1 MQLVVTRLDVPSYV
15 LIDIN
20 LFKDLAFVFVD
31 HFLLLFAV
39 DVFYL
44 IYLSLWLKKKKKQ
57 LLPFTSVYCF
67 YEDQS
72 SARKQTLAE
81 SYLRPEFL
89 LPWIYVPK
97 A

>member
-1 MQLVVTRLDVPSYV
+1 MNLSLNDRMQLVVTRLDVPSYV

-44 IYLSLWLKKKKKQ
+44 IYLSLWLKKKKNNFFLS
-57 LLPFTSVYCF
+57 LLFTVFMKTSH
-67 YEDQS
+67 QPGN
-72 SARKQTLAE
+72 
-81 SYLRPEFL
+81 RPL
-89 LPWIYVPK
+89 QNPI
-97 A
+97 